1 MGTLTIT
8 LNANVAIASGDVITI
23 SGITGTQ
30 TADNAAL
37 PLNGADKAKFTPSG
51 TGASASTAGWTQ
63 NTGTLVLTANT
74 AVTAGTDIVVTISV
88 TNKASAQSAPTV
100 NVVATIAAGNIA
112 SSAMTG
118 TNMATVDTTAPT
130 FTSAQVANA
139 APTKVVITFSENIAS
154 GTTTAGDFAV
164 VVVSSA
170 ATVSSAAIASGKVE
184 LTLSADVTNGQNI
197 SVAYTKSNTAS
208 QNIGDAANNT
218 VATFT
223 AQSVTNNVAAAPT
236 PAPSTP
242 APATTT
248 AAPTPA
254 PKTTTAT
261 LSKATSLY
269 PSITAFVLLV
279 GSILVSM

>member
-1 MGTLTIT
+1 MGTKTISASSQITGVANTLTIT
-8 LNANVAIASGDVITI
+8 LNANVAIAPGDVITI

-51 TGASASTAGWTQ
+51 SGTSASTAGWTQ

-154 GTTTAGDFAV
+154 GTATAGDFAV

-170 ATVSSAAIASGKVE
+170 AT
-184 LTLSADVTNGQNI
+184 
-197 SVAYTKSNTAS
+197 
-208 QNIGDAANNT
+208 
-218 VATFT
+218 
-223 AQSVTNNVAAAPT
+223 
-236 PAPSTP
+236 
-242 APATTT
+242 
-248 AAPTPA
+248 
-254 PKTTTAT
+254 
-261 LSKATSLY
+261 
-269 PSITAFVLLV
+269 
-279 GSILVSM
+279 

>member
-51 TGASASTAGWTQ
+51 GSASTAGWTQ

-118 TNMATVDTTAPT
+118 TNMAVVAPAFST
-130 FTSAQVANA
+130 KTISASNQGTGAAN
-139 APTKVVITFSENIAS
+139 TLTITLNAN
-154 GTTTAGDFAV
+154 V
-164 VVVSSA
+164 
-170 ATVSSAAIASGKVE
+170 AIASGDVITISGITGTQTADNAALPLNGADKAKFTPSGGSASTAGWTQNTGTLV
-184 LTLSADVTNGQNI
+184 LTANTGVTAGN
-197 SVAYTKSNTAS
+197 
-208 QNIGDAANNT
+208 D
-218 VATFT
+218 
-223 AQSVTNNVAAAPT
+223 
-236 PAPSTP
+236 
-242 APATTT
+242 
-248 AAPTPA
+248 
-254 PKTTTAT
+254 
-261 LSKATSLY
+261 
-269 PSITAFVLLV
+269 
-279 GSILVSM
+279 

>member
-1 MGTLTIT
+1 MGTKTISASSQITGVANTLTIT
-8 LNANVAIASGDVITI
+8 LNANVNIASGDVITI

-118 TNMATVDTTAPT
+118 TNMA
-130 FTSAQVANA
+130 
-139 APTKVVITFSENIAS
+139 VV
-154 GTTTAGDFAV
+154 
-164 VVVSSA
+164 
-170 ATVSSAAIASGKVE
+170 
-184 LTLSADVTNGQNI
+184 
-197 SVAYTKSNTAS
+197 
-208 QNIGDAANNT
+208 
-218 VATFT
+218 
-223 AQSVTNNVAAAPT
+223 
-236 PAPSTP
+236 
-242 APATTT
+242 APA
-248 AAPTPA
+248 
-254 PKTTTAT
+254 
-261 LSKATSLY
+261 
-269 PSITAFVLLV
+269 F
-279 GSILVSM
+279 